1 MAPNRM
7 TAYNQ
12 ARAAAGPQKGMTY
25 SELLIDNILGLDNEY
40 LSAGER
46 LGQAI
51 NADEL
56 GFLKNAGIS
65 AYEGAKKAVT
75 QPITTAEAMLS
86 GLYDSGVDVAS
97 TLGSDPTYLNNALQD
112 MFGVTYDEAT
122 DEQVNAAREALFGDV
137 LNVASV
143 VPVAGAVAKGTS
155 ALSKSAPVQRFVAEE
170 SGSLPLGPRG
180 MGDNGGP
187 AMQPQRYIN
196 PNTGM
201 YSPSY
206 EASKALKQ
214 EVGTPEQMRSMLLKA
229 GAKEEELI
237 YSGFDNWLKGKDKV
251 TRQEIEDVLRV
262 AAAGNE
268 PSYDVYTGMKLP
280 ASNMPYAQRQY
291 SASGITGTEGE
302 DPYVL
307 RRRLADDMQSQAIDE
322 RDARMMGELQDR
334 GYRPVEFASEAEA
347 RAMLE
352 KIRTA
357 YDNAAPGGF
366 MPDGGRVP
374 PARVLNVLT
383 SVVSLMDRE
392 GLDFSSPQVQRYLRG
407 LTQDTDLLI
416 GPSGMPEFSDDS
428 IRRELPD
435 ERINPYFGSLSTEER
450 LRISDQVEA
459 MPEQEIA
466 DRLGIDV
473 EDVLNAFDGG
483 DTQYAPYVVPGMR
496 NYKEN
501 LYVYEDAGRGVMAGL
516 ESLGA
521 QTFKQPHF
529 TRMGSSRSPIMFHTR
544 TGELQT
550 PEGPA
555 YHLFEAQSDIA
566 QTYRDRP
573 GDFVAPGTQVQTPK
587 VDKDQKAALS
597 EYVDR
602 GWDYQAAEQSMQ
614 ENLQGLYDNFMSEDG
629 QLMRNAPGY
638 EDARLSVREARAE
651 MDRLMERLL
660 EIENANGDFFSTI
673 SDFYGAPTA
682 AQHSSFQ
689 TPFDPEQFEKILRGR
704 ADPRKGYG
712 LSDKTGALPFSS
724 STNRWLDAALK
735 SELIK
740 AAKSDAAWFTLPKG
754 KDVARVVGGD
764 ELGQEKF
771 YEQIAPQRLKKLAK
785 DFLPGEVEI
794 APIKAKG
801 YGSRTE
807 EYDVLG
813 MRLTPEI
820 KRAILEGGFPSFAK
834 GGPVQGSSLDVDV
847 FALR

>member
-1 MAPNRM
+1 MADNPNSILNLDPD
-7 TAYNQ
+7 AFV
-12 ARAAAGPQKGMTY
+12 AA
-25 SELLIDNILGLDNEY
+25 L
-40 LSAGER
+40 
-46 LGQAI
+46 
-51 NADEL
+51 DEL
-56 GFLKNAGIS
+56 GIQGEERNFLTDQYFAQNRALPMTQRPEGKTVRNILPIATPPGMTGAEALMS
-65 AYEGAKKAVT
+65 GDFEFTVPELLRGLYEG
-75 QPITTAEAMLS
+75 PAEAI
-86 GLYDSGVDVAS
+86 
-97 TLGSDPTYLNNALQD
+97 
-112 MFGVTYDEAT
+112 
-122 DEQVNAAREALFGDV
+122 
-137 LNVASV
+137 NVASAIGKG
-143 VPVAGAVAKGTS
+143 VPVTEEQVQQAGQIVPEMVTGIGPATFAARSLARGVEMPDPS
-155 ALSKSAPVQRFVAEE
+155 VVSM
-170 SGSLPLGPRG
+170 SGVGPRG
-180 MGDNGGP
+180 MGDNQGP
-187 AMQPQRYIN
+187 PLEDPSLDIFEAPAAPPKRYIN

-214 EVGTPEQMRSMLLKA
+214 EVGTPQQMRSMLLKA
-229 GAKEEELI
+229 GAKEEELL
-237 YSGFDNWLKGKDKV
+237 YSGFDNWLKGKDRV

-262 AAAGNE
+262 SAAGDE

-280 ASNMPYAQRQY
+280 ASNMPYSQQQY
-291 SASGITGTEGE
+291 SAKGITGDE
-302 DPYVL
+302 DVDPSSL
-307 RRRLADDMQSQAIDE
+307 RRRLAADMQSQAINE
-322 RDARMMGELQDR
+322 RDARMMGELQGR
-334 GYRPVEFASEAEA
+334 GYRPVQFNDESELRDMALRVREA
-347 RAMLE
+347 Y
-352 KIRTA
+352 T
-357 YDNAAPGGF
+357 NAAPGGF
-366 MPDGGRVP
+366 MPDGSRLP
-374 PARVLNVLT
+374 PARVLNAMNRAEY
-383 SVVSLMDRE
+383 LMDRE
-392 GLDFSSPQVQRYLRG
+392 GRSFDGFDIERTLRG
-407 LTQDTDLLI
+407 LTEDTDFLI
-416 GPSGMPEFSDDS
+416 GPSGLPEFSDEI

-435 ERINPYFGSLSTEER
+435 ESINPYFGSLSTAER
-450 LRISDQVEA
+450 VRIGDQVEA
-459 MPEQEIA
+459 MPEQELA
-466 DRLGIDV
+466 DRLGISV
-473 EDVLNAFDGG
+473 EDVLNSFDGG
-483 DTQYAPYVVPGMR
+483 DTQYGPYVVPGMR

-501 LYVYEDAGRGVMAGL
+501 LYTYEDAGRGVMAGL

-529 TRMGSSRSPIMFHTR
+529 GLMGSKSRPIMFHTR

-573 GDFVAPGTQVQTPK
+573 GDFVAPGAQVQTPK
-587 VDKDQKAALS
+587 MDRDQKAALS

-629 QLMRNAPGY
+629 QLMRDAPGY
-638 EDARLSVREARAE
+638 EEARLSVREARAE

-660 EIENANGDFFSTI
+660 EIESGDNEFFSRV
-673 SDFYGAPTA
+673 SDFYGAPTM

-704 ADPRKGYG
+704 AEPKKGYG
-712 LSDKTGALPFSS
+712 LSDRTGALPFSS

-801 YGSRTE
+801 YGSRAD

-820 KRAILEGGFPSFAK
+820 KKAILEGGFPSFAK

-847 FALR
+847 FALQ

>member
-1 MAPNRM
+1 MAENPNSILNLDPD
-7 TAYNQ
+7 AFV
-12 ARAAAGPQKGMTY
+12 AA
-25 SELLIDNILGLDNEY
+25 L
-40 LSAGER
+40 
-46 LGQAI
+46 
-51 NADEL
+51 DEL
-56 GFLKNAGIS
+56 GIYGEERNFLTDQYFAQNRALPMTQRPEGKKVRNILPIATPEGMTGAEALMS
-65 AYEGAKKAVT
+65 GDFEFTAPEFLRGMYEG
-75 QPITTAEAMLS
+75 PAEAI
-86 GLYDSGVDVAS
+86 
-97 TLGSDPTYLNNALQD
+97 
-112 MFGVTYDEAT
+112 
-122 DEQVNAAREALFGDV
+122 
-137 LNVASV
+137 NVASAIGKG
-143 VPVAGAVAKGTS
+143 VPVTEEQVQQAGQIVPEMVTGIGPATFAARSLARGVEMPDPTVVS
-155 ALSKSAPVQRFVAEE
+155 M
-170 SGSLPLGPRG
+170 SGVGPRG
-180 MGDNGGP
+180 MGDNQGP
-187 AMQPQRYIN
+187 PLESFDEDGFLRMDDVAPAKPQRYIN

-229 GAKEEELI
+229 GAKEEELT
-237 YSGFDNWLKGKDKV
+237 YSGFDNWLRGKDKV

-262 AAAGNE
+262 SAAGDE

-280 ASNMPYAQRQY
+280 ASNMPYAQQQY
-291 SASGITGTEGE
+291 SAKGITGTEGE

-307 RRRLADDMQSQAIDE
+307 RRRLAADMQSQAIDE
-322 RDARMMGELQDR
+322 RDARMMGELQGR
-334 GYRPVEFASEAEA
+334 GYRPLQFNDESEV

-352 KIRTA
+352 TVRQTYA
-357 YDNAAPGGF
+357 NAAPGGF
-366 MPDGGRVP
+366 MPDGSRLP
-374 PARVLNVLT
+374 PARVLNTLT
-383 SVVSLMDRE
+383 RVVDLMDFRE
-392 GLDFSSPQVQRYLRG
+392 GVDFASPEIQRTLRG
-407 LTQDTDLLI
+407 LTEDTDFLI
-416 GPSGMPEFSDDS
+416 GPSGLPEFSDEI

-435 ERINPYFGSLSTEER
+435 ESITPYFGSLPTAER
-450 LRISDQVEA
+450 VRISDQVEA
-459 MPEQEIA
+459 MQEQEIA
-466 DRLGIDV
+466 DLMGISV
-473 EDVLNAFDGG
+473 EDVLNAFDEG

-516 ESLGA
+516 ESLGVNRF
-521 QTFKQPHF
+521 QQPHF
-529 TRMGSSRSPIMFHTR
+529 NRMGSKSQPVMFHTR

-573 GDFVAPGTQVQTPK
+573 GSFITPDAAKARAPK
-587 VDKDQKAALS
+587 LNKDQEKVLS
-597 EYVDR
+597 EYIDLGRQFQSVDR
-602 GWDYQAAEQSMQ
+602 GWQDKLNKLYEDYLDQ
-614 ENLQGLYDNFMSEDG
+614 ETG
-629 QLMRNAPGY
+629 QLLRDAPGY
-638 EDARLSVREARAE
+638 EDARLAVRDAKTEA
-651 MDRLMERLL
+651 DRIQDSLL
-660 EIENANGDFFSTI
+660 QFEEDQTSLIDSLSE
-673 SDFYGAPTA
+673 FYGATTVT
-682 AQHSSFQ
+682 QKVHFQ
-689 TPFDPEQFEKILRGR
+689 TPFDPEQFEKILRGKV
-704 ADPRKGYG
+704 DLKKGYG
-712 LSDKTGALPFSS
+712 MSDKTGALPFAT

-771 YEQIAPQRLKKLAK
+771 YEQIVPQRLKKLAK

-801 YGSRTE
+801 YGSRAD

-820 KRAILEGGFPSFAK
+820 KKAILEGGFPSFAK